1 MNLEDYTLIHKADH
15 QNLKLEIK
23 RLEAQV
29 AGHMDTTKL
38 KLEIKR
44 LEAQVADLM
53 DTTELKLVWAAE
65 GAIKKM
71 NDFLKAGQ
79 QLADRRNCTCVRYA
93 DALPTKPC
101 AHCSMAISNWK
112 HLIGEAP

>member
-29 AGHMDTTKL
+29 A
-38 KLEIKR
+38 
-44 LEAQVADLM
+44 DLM
-53 DTTELKLVWAAE
+53 DTTELKRVWAAE

-93 DALPTKPC
+93 VSLSTKPC

-112 HLIGEAP
+112 DLVGEVCP